1 MPKQPR
7 DEISNEEGP
16 STGEKPF
23 KKARFVW
30 ELKGKH
36 HLKEAFTTCSL
47 NNNNNEE
54 TGDEENNVSTSENIE
69 MNSAESVNNEQNCKE
84 QHSSRS
90 ANCNSCC
97 LKTIL
102 ESADDIIIHDKS
114 NEYNFTTASPDPQ
127 IQDYYLRKWQAR
139 QIARGFVDN
148 TINKVLEAWINR
160 PLDVRRFI
168 ESYKNSGQIENDAI
182 LMAIHSHGLHS
193 PFGDTRGPL
202 QSSQPSSFTET
213 EVVLPD
219 RKPDLEQFSQDN
231 LENVENERIKAQEIQ
246 CSSTD
251 GSSSP
256 EDGVAANSEEV
267 DEDNTIDFLNAAVSV
282 AIQKKGLSYGY

>member
-1 MPKQPR
+1 MPKQTR
-7 DEISNEEGP
+7 DENSNEEGP

-30 ELKGKH
+30 ELKGKN
-36 HLKEAFTTCSL
+36 HLKKALLTSSI
-47 NNNNNEE
+47 NNNNNKE
-54 TGDEENNVSTSENIE
+54 TVDEENNVSTSQNIDT
-69 MNSAESVNNEQNCKE
+69 NSAGSENNEQNCKE

-97 LKTIL
+97 LQTIL
-102 ESADDIIIHDKS
+102 DSADDIVIHDKS
-114 NEYNFTTASPDPQ
+114 DEYNFTTASPDSQ

-160 PLDVRRFI
+160 PVDVPRFI
-168 ESYKNSGQIENDAI
+168 ESYKNNGEIENDAI
-182 LMAIHSHGLHS
+182 LMAIHSHGLQS
-193 PFGDTRGPL
+193 PFGDPL
-202 QSSQPSSFTET
+202 QSSHRSSFTEA
-213 EVVLPD
+213 EVSLPST
-219 RKPDLEQFSQDN
+219 KPDLEQFSQDN
-231 LENVENERIKAQEIQ
+231 LENVENERIKAQEVQ
-246 CSSTD
+246 SSSTD

-256 EDGVAANSEEV
+256 DDGVVANSKEV
-267 DEDNTIDFLNAAVSV
+267 EEDNTIDFLNAAVSA